1 MEGIKLKVRKK
12 LMKRGGNKTDVGKKA
27 SEERNQVGRQ
37 LSTWKRKNI
46 MAWRKHNGMKGKV
59 HGKRKKI
66 LGWRKE
72 DTKARNDDTVGIGE
86 EYNWWKVEDI
96 GAKRKDTRAGKV
108 FARARD
114 VCDVVGMC
122 KLE

>member
-1 MEGIKLKVRKK
+1 
-12 LMKRGGNKTDVGKKA
+12 
-27 SEERNQVGRQ
+27 
-37 LSTWKRKNI
+37 

-66 LGWRKE
+66 LGQGKE
-72 DTKARNDDTVGIGE
+72 DTIARNDDTVGIGE

-96 GAKRKDTRAGKV
+96 GAKRKDTGIGKV

-114 VCDVVGMC
+114 VCVMARMC